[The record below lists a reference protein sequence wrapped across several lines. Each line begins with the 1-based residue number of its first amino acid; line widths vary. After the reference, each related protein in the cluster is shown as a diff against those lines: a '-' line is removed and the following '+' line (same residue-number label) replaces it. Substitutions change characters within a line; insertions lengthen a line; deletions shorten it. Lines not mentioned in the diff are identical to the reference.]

1 MGHWLTGLAVLALTA
16 GAAPAFAAGGG
27 VRLEVTRAP
36 GSAVCPNAGGIV
48 YTAAKLFPDTPLRLA
63 RADDDSAPRI
73 EISVQP
79 VEGGHS
85 AVLRS
90 AGGER
95 TIVDWD
101 LQCRGLGEALAVAL
115 VVLVAPPSASA
126 APEPVALEPEQP
138 EPADVANAEERP
150 WRLGV
155 EAGGLGGVGL
165 LGEPVFGAAV
175 GASVWSK
182 VGLGVR
188 VRGARALALSE
199 NVAPGEVEADL
210 WALFGAACYRFSPL
224 ERLALAPCA
233 ELGWG
238 AQHAAASGLTAS
250 SGSASRRWLVAGPSF
265 GLALALVGPLA
276 FAAGAGMTVRL
287 HDQSYFVDDQS
298 VQHQP
303 LVGGYAL
310 LGLEASWPVSTATR
324 RR

>member
-27 VRLEVTRAP
+27 VRLEVTRAL

-165 LGEPVFGAAV
+165 LGEPVFGAA
-175 GASVWSK
+175 
-182 VGLGVR
+182 
-188 VRGARALALSE
+188 
-199 NVAPGEVEADL
+199 
-210 WALFGAACYRFSPL
+210 
-224 ERLALAPCA
+224 
-233 ELGWG
+233 
-238 AQHAAASGLTAS
+238 QHAAASGLTAS

>member
-1 MGHWLTGLAVLALTA
+1 VVSVLMS
-16 GAAPAFAAGGG
+16 GAAPAFAAGGA

-36 GSAVCPNAGGIV
+36 GSAVCPNAGGIA
-48 YTAAKLFPDTPLRLA
+48 YTAAKLFPDMPLRLS
-63 RADDDSAPRI
+63 RPDDDSAPRI
-73 EISVQP
+73 EIAVEP

-101 LQCRGLGEALAVAL
+101 VQCRGLGEALAVAL
-115 VVLVAPPSASA
+115 VVLVAPPAA
-126 APEPVALEPEQP
+126 APAPTPTGPVEPELWR
-138 EPADVANAEERP
+138 EPSPPDERR
-150 WRLGV
+150 WRFGV

-182 VGLGVR
+182 LGVGLR
-188 VRGARALALSE
+188 LRGARAFARTEDIS
-199 NVAPGEVEADL
+199 PGHVDSDL
-210 WALFGAACYRFSPL
+210 WALFSAACFRFSPL
-224 ERLALAPCA
+224 PRLALVPCA

-238 AQHAAASGLTAS
+238 EQHAAASDMATA

-265 GLALALVGPLA
+265 GLAVELFGPLA
-276 FAAGAGMTVRL
+276 LGASAGMTARL
-287 HDQSYFVDDQS
+287 HDQSYLVDDQV

-303 LVGGYAL
+303 ALGGYAV
-310 LGLEASWPVSTATR
+310 LGLEASWPVPAR
-324 RR
+324 ARGQ